1 MVLSSWTYSNNS
13 LQEALPSSTQLK
25 WPTIKKFVIV
35 PLPAI
40 SQGASLNHRLYN
52 FIASS
57 RGSWANMFVARGLK
71 QLELFYHPDL
81 NCLSCSSHHTPSH
94 LRLLIRTSQLV
105 ICSSELRNLHPSS
118 DISVG
123 LAFSSSWSNHCVL
136 HYRILKSFLTCARY
150 IYLPWYTQRKRF
162 SWIQDFTKT
171 ISYSNL
177 SSQCVIVLNLSDNK
191 LQFPGDPFEQNPL
204 SLSFCTT
211 QYVEDIAS
219 DLEPTNQIQHL
230 KRGKKE
236 LVYIVKQSSSISHQ
250 NWASGHRY
258 FHFWTNAEHHHHHHW
273 PASIVIKH
281 VNIHD

>member
-25 WPTIKKFVIV
+25 WPTIKKIVIV

-105 ICSSELRNLHPSS
+105 ICCSELRNLHPSS
-118 DISVG
+118 DIFCRFGFFFFLVKSLCAPLSNSEDIPDMCQVHLPSMIPSVKEV
-123 LAFSSSWSNHCVL
+123 LLDTRLYQNHHL
-136 HYRILKSFLTCARY
+136 LQSLKSMCYCAESV
-150 IYLPWYTQRKRF
+150 W
-162 SWIQDFTKT
+162 
-171 ISYSNL
+171 
-177 SSQCVIVLNLSDNK
+177 
-191 LQFPGDPFEQNPL
+191 
-204 SLSFCTT
+204 
-211 QYVEDIAS
+211 
-219 DLEPTNQIQHL
+219 
-230 KRGKKE
+230 
-236 LVYIVKQSSSISHQ
+236 
-250 NWASGHRY
+250 
-258 FHFWTNAEHHHHHHW
+258 
-273 PASIVIKH
+273 
-281 VNIHD
+281 